1 MFSYPKHLIQQA
13 MSLPGVPSKA
23 EIIRTFHTGE
33 AIKLDHSL
41 FDKEKYFAILTQA
54 QAWAQQHLLTKSVGH
69 RVATAIPAIKSWSS
83 GNMPRVLVH
92 SREVDGPQDYMR
104 DLVVIGLVESGNS
117 LWSLS
122 PLPHGQFYGGTV
134 EAFYLAEHCEIG
146 EALWR
151 VIYEKV
157 MRALHVS
164 VHCAS

>member
-1 MFSYPKHLIQQA
+1 MYTQVPSQTMFSYPKHLIQQA

-83 GNMPRVLVH
+83 GNMPRVLA
-92 SREVDGPQDYMR
+92 G
-104 DLVVIGLVESGNS
+104 VEASLANSSVSGVGAYTQ
-117 LWSLS
+117 LLS
-122 PLPHGQFYGGTV
+122 PCVRSFDG
-134 EAFYLAEHCEIG
+134 A
-146 EALWR
+146 
-151 VIYEKV
+151 
-157 MRALHVS
+157 
-164 VHCAS
+164 